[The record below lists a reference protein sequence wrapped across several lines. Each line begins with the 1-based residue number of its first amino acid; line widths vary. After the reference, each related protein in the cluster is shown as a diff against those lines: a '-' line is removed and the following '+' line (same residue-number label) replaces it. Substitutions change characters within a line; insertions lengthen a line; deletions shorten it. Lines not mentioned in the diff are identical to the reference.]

1 MPVAVTS
8 WIRTLPLRGK
18 VVVTVAGALVAVLGA
33 STFLSFRY
41 WRQEY
46 IAASQEQALL
56 AAQSTRAVL
65 EPGLTGSR
73 HEVARAN
80 LQRLVDGSSIT
91 AARVFGPDDVIIL
104 SARRAEEGS
113 SAGPL
118 WIPDPSDLPQAG
130 VVRPSEDGKT
140 VRAFMP
146 IRVPGGGVLEV
157 EFSVEAVKSAME
169 RGARL
174 GLGLMLGSII
184 MLMVLVLAMLE
195 REVVAPL
202 QRVGHLLTGPEVENG
217 ELPGDQVRLI
227 EASVVQFIERE
238 RDAELRA
245 AAKDE
250 RIAQTEGLAQV
261 GELAAE
267 MAHEFKRPLASI
279 QTAIGMLEQEYHL
292 EDGGHEVLEAVD
304 GQLERLSETMRDL
317 FSLAKPMDPTR
328 EAFCLQVVAD
338 EALLELAGTPG
349 LEGIEVLREYP
360 DAEVEIQGD
369 ARRLRQ
375 ALSNLLI
382 NAAEAMPRGG
392 KITLGIESRDP
403 EHVDVFVRDA
413 GTGIPPE
420 EVANALR
427 PFYSTKPLG
436 TGLGLPLVVRVVR
449 AHKGQL
455 TVTNLPEGGTVIR
468 ITLPLA
474 TGALVGGE

>member
-1 MPVAVTS
+1 VTS

-18 VVVTVAGALVAVLGA
+18 VIVTVAGALVAVLGA

-80 LQRLVDGSSIT
+80 LRRLVEGSSIT
-91 AARVFGPDDVIIL
+91 AARVFGPDDLIIL
-104 SARRAEEGS
+104 SAERAEEGT

-118 WIPDPSDLPQAG
+118 WIPDPGDLPRAG
-130 VVRPSEDGKT
+130 VVRPSDDGKT

-146 IRVPGGGVLEV
+146 MRVPGGGVLEV

-174 GLGLMLGSII
+174 GLGLMLGSIAV
-184 MLMVLVLAMLE
+184 LMALVVAMLE

-202 QRVGHLLTGPEVENG
+202 QRVGHLLTGPEADNG
-217 ELPGDQVRLI
+217 ALPGDEVHQI
-227 EASVVQFIERE
+227 EASVVQLIERE

-250 RIAQTEGLAQV
+250 RMAQTEGLAQV

-279 QTAIGMLEQEYHL
+279 QTAIGMLEQEYVL
-292 EDGGHEVLEAVD
+292 EDSGREVLEAVD
-304 GQLERLSETMRDL
+304 GQLERLSETMQDL
-317 FSLAKPMDPTR
+317 FSLAKPMAPTL
-328 EAFCLQVVAD
+328 EPFCLQAAAD

-349 LEGIEVLREYP
+349 LDGITVLREYP
-360 DAEVEIQGD
+360 DEDVEIQGD

-375 ALSNLLI
+375 ALFNLLV
-382 NAAEAMPRGG
+382 NGAEAMPAGG
-392 KITLGIESRDP
+392 ELTLGIESIAD
-403 EHVDVFVRDA
+403 EHVDVFVRDT

-420 EVANALR
+420 EVADALR

-449 AHKGQL
+449 AHKGRL
-455 TVTNLPEGGTVIR
+455 KVTSMPGRGTTVHL
-468 ITLPLA
+468 TLPRA
-474 TGALVGGE
+474 TRALVGKEG